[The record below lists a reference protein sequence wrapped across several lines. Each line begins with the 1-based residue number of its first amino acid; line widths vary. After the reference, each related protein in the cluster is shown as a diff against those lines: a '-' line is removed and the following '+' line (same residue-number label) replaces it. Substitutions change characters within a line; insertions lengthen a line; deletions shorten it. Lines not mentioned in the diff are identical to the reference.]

1 MIDFQPQYVPIQ
13 YGYSPL
19 YFAIEAAQMDCLSLL
34 LTRGADVNM
43 LDKVLYHKIIVNYY
57 YVVKMF
63 SGVVVFT
70 SVAFLVWKN
79 CIALYD

>member
-34 LTRGADVNM
+34 LTRGADVNKR
-43 LDKVLYHKIIVNYY
+43 DKVIYCNSNFCCCLYNQLFIYFA
-57 YVVKMF
+57 VVGKYCVTHCCE
-63 SGVVVFT
+63 GPE
-70 SVAFLVWKN
+70 
-79 CIALYD
+79 D